1 MTKSHVGQVIAYL
14 IKSVRKSHDSGTATS
29 NSPTHSPLRV
39 QAFGPG
45 MGRPAH
51 SPNRARTIDQ
61 TDQCNSIWSVRK
73 GVV

>member
-14 IKSVRKSHDSGTATS
+14 IKSVRESHDPGTAIS

-45 MGRPAH
+45 TDRPVH
-51 SPNRARTIDQ
+51 SPIQAWTIDQ
-61 TDQCNSIWSVRK
+61 ISQYKNTQSMCK

>member
-14 IKSVRKSHDSGTATS
+14 IKSIRESHDPGTATS

-45 MGRPAH
+45 MRQPAH
-51 SPNRARTIDQ
+51 SPIWAWTIDQ
-61 TDQCNSIWSVRK
+61 TSQCKNIWSMRT